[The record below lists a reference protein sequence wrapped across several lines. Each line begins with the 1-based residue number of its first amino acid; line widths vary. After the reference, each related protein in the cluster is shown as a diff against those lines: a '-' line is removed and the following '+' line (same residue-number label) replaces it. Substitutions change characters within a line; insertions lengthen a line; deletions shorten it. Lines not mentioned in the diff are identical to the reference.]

1 MDEMNR
7 IKKDDGS
14 IIIISIPDW
23 GYTPFAES
31 VEMIDISEQIDL
43 FNSSLIKFAATNDLK
58 YVDVTEISRRAIN
71 EPDLSLIHI

>member
-31 VEMIDISEQIDL
+31 VEMIDISEK
-43 FNSSLIKFAATNDLK
+43 LI
-58 YVDVTEISRRAIN
+58 Y
-71 EPDLSLIHI
+71 LIVV